1 MRGFGRVAPPRR
13 GWSVVLG
20 GLILLLAALP
30 ALAQGEGVYEQDA
43 GLSYTL
49 DPVFEQNGVDGQ
61 LLGLQGSYT
70 LYGFEPFAA
79 VGYGLDSGAWR
90 YRAGLGWRDVSL
102 EWHDWPEAAVLG
114 REGEVGYSLESEMEN
129 SHSALRFAQLWPT
142 QEEGVGPQVG
152 YFHSTSS
159 YRLTGAFDSSLSY
172 SGDTTIGFLTD
183 GRKFES
189 MSHRVKARWGDFR
202 LNFSAGTSSNE
213 AQLPGFEFTQGMGS
227 YDEPLKGHSF
237 WRIRPERR
245 ALLLSVPIPLSQLF
259 GDSPYYAPTLPD
271 TALNVEASAFGE
283 MLYVQP
289 NPTPLDADPNTVDAQ
304 SRLGWG
310 LGLVF
315 SLSGFDFEVRFD
327 LFFNADGKM
336 APLFG

>member
-1 MRGFGRVAPPRR
+1 MRGFVRVVRTRQRWCA
-13 GWSVVLG
+13 VLG
-20 GLILLLAALP
+20 GLILALLAALP
-30 ALAQGEGVYEQDA
+30 AIAQEEGADEQNA

-61 LLGLQGSYT
+61 LLGLRGSYS
-70 LYGFEPFAA
+70 LYGFESFGA

-114 REGEVGYSLESEMEN
+114 REGEVGFGLKSEMEHSQN
-129 SHSALRFAQLWPT
+129 SLRFAQLWST
-142 QEEGVGPQVG
+142 EEEGVGPQVG

-159 YRLTGAFDSSLSY
+159 YTLTGAFDLSLNY

-189 MSHRVKARWGDFR
+189 MSHRIKARWGDFR
-202 LNFSAGTSSNE
+202 LNVSAGTSSNE
-213 AQLPGFEFTQGMGS
+213 AQLPDFEFTQGMGS

-245 ALLLSVPIPLSQLF
+245 ALLLSVPIHLGPLVVDLPNAGQLK
-259 GDSPYYAPTLPD
+259 DL
-271 TALNVEASAFGE
+271 ALNVEASAFGE

-289 NPTPLDADPNTVDAQ
+289 TPTPLDADPNMVDAQ
-304 SRLGWG
+304 SRIGWG

-315 SLSGFDFEVRFD
+315 SLSNFDFEVRFD